1 MSPSGR
7 LSSIMR
13 RDHRACAGHGSARAD
28 AVCSRQHRMTT
39 PSHDSPAPAP
49 WDPEQYGMFAAPRL
63 RPALDL
69 LHHVP
74 LPLHTPSAQA
84 GAPTPPRPPRSIC
97 DLGCGPGEITRLL
110 ASRWP
115 AADVVGVDSSDDM
128 LARAHGRGEAGSI
141 RWQRGDI
148 AAWRPAAPVDL
159 VYSNAALHWLDDHE
173 RLLPHLLEQLA
184 PGGVLAVQMP
194 LSWPIPSHRILR
206 ELLAGDASLA
216 AVPAALR
223 ERYARPPV
231 HAPETYHR
239 WLAPRVA
246 RLDIWTTE
254 YLHVLEGQDPVLAWV
269 QGSALRPILAVLDE
283 ADRTRFLTVYGQR
296 LAEAYPAQGDGKTLF
311 PFPRL
316 FLVATV

>member
-1 MSPSGR
+1 M
-7 LSSIMR
+7 LATA
-13 RDHRACAGHGSARAD
+13 H
-28 AVCSRQHRMTT
+28 MTT
-39 PSHDSPAPAP
+39 HTATTTPPTRSHDSQAPAP

-74 LPLHTPSAQA
+74 LPAHPA
-84 GAPTPPRPPRSIC
+84 GAQVGAPDRPRPPRTIC

-110 ASRWP
+110 AARWP
-115 AADVVGVDSSDDM
+115 HAGVVGVDSSDDM
-128 LARAHGRGEAGSI
+128 LARAQAQGEAGRI
-141 RWQRGDI
+141 RWELGDI
-148 AAWRPAAPVDL
+148 GAWQPAAPVDL

-173 RLLPHLLEQLA
+173 RLLPHLLDQLA

-194 LSWPIPSHRILR
+194 LSWQIPSHRILR
-206 ELLAGDASLA
+206 ELLATEESLA

-231 HAPETYHR
+231 HAPETYHG

-254 YLHVLEGQDPVLAWV
+254 YLHVLEGPDPVLAWV
-269 QGSALRPILAVLDE
+269 QGSALRPILAALGE
-283 ADRTRFLTVYGQR
+283 AEKARFLAAYGQR
-296 LAEAYPAQGDGKTLF
+296 LAQAYPARDGGKTLF

>member
-1 MSPSGR
+1 M
-7 LSSIMR
+7 L
-13 RDHRACAGHGSARAD
+13 A
-28 AVCSRQHRMTT
+28 
-39 PSHDSPAPAP
+39 PAPTHMTNATTTRSPDAPAHAP

-74 LPLHTPSAQA
+74 LPPHTAGAQA
-84 GAPTPPRPPRSIC
+84 GAPARPRAIC

-110 ASRWP
+110 AARWP
-115 AADVVGVDSSDDM
+115 HADVVGVDSSDDM
-128 LARAHGRGEAGSI
+128 LARARQHPQAGRV
-141 RWQRGDI
+141 RWQLGDV

-173 RLLPHLLEQLA
+173 RLLPHLLALLA

-194 LSWPIPSHRILR
+194 LSWQIPSHRILR
-206 ELLAGDASLA
+206 ELLAGDESLA

-254 YLHVLEGQDPVLAWV
+254 YLHVLEGADPVLAWV

-283 ADRTRFLTVYGQR
+283 PARARFLAVYGQR
-296 LAEAYPAQGDGKTLF
+296 LAEAYPAEGDGKTLF

-316 FLVATV
+316 FLVATS